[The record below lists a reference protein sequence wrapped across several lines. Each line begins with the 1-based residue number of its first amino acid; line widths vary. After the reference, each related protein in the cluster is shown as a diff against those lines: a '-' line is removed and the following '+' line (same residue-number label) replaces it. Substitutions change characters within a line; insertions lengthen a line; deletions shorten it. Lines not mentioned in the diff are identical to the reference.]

1 MNRDLYISLPCSVS
15 ICYTLIMK
23 ESFNTQPALFVS
35 ATALDPPSLHG
46 LDDTEAVL
54 DWSHLEA
61 LMNEIHASRTG
72 RPSYPLLTLLR
83 GLLLGI
89 WYKLSDEQLAASLVR
104 DLLFRRFCRLE
115 LSANIPDA
123 TPVEA
128 AQSGPGTGSRERDT
142 LLLGDESELYADAA
156 YSSAEA

>member
-1 MNRDLYISLPCSVS
+1 M
-15 ICYTLIMK
+15 
-23 ESFNTQPALFVS
+23 
-35 ATALDPPSLHG
+35 
-46 LDDTEAVL
+46 VL

-61 LMNEIHASRTG
+61 LMNEIYASRTG

-89 WYKLSDEQLAASLVR
+89 WYKLSDEQLAASLAR

-128 AQSGPGTGSRERDT
+128 ARPG
-142 LLLGDESELYADAA
+142 A
-156 YSSAEA
+156 

>member
-1 MNRDLYISLPCSVS
+1 
-15 ICYTLIMK
+15 MK

-46 LDDTEAVL
+46 LDDTGAVL

-89 WYKLSDEQLAASLVR
+89 WYKLSDEQLAASLARARVLTGALR
-104 DLLFRRFCRLE
+104 
-115 LSANIPDA
+115 
-123 TPVEA
+123 
-128 AQSGPGTGSRERDT
+128 GTHKRASMSNRT
-142 LLLGDESELYADAA
+142 
-156 YSSAEA
+156 AEANLNPPMATACIILARRI

>member
-1 MNRDLYISLPCSVS
+1 
-15 ICYTLIMK
+15 MK

-89 WYKLSDEQLAASLVR
+89 WYKLSDEQLAANLAR

-128 AQSGPGTGSRERDT
+128 ARPG
-142 LLLGDESELYADAA
+142 A
-156 YSSAEA
+156 